1 MTFARTSKAIFT
13 DIHFLIPLAVLCL
26 GVALLVKLY

>member
-1 MTFARTSKAIFT
+1 MTFAKTTKAIFT
-13 DIHFLIPLAVLCL
+13 DVHFLIPLVVLCL

>member
-1 MTFARTSKAIFT
+1 MTIAETTKAIFT
-13 DIHFLIPLAVLCL
+13 DIHFLIPLVVLGV